1 MLDAMYA
8 LTQQQVDQLFRK
20 RGYTGANYRSTVF
33 PGAAHTED
41 AWAARLGQPMTFLLP
56 PRR

>member
-1 MLDAMYA
+1 MRHTWGLSLYW
-8 LTQQQVDQLFRK
+8 LFRK
-20 RGYTGANYRSTVF
+20 RGYTGMDYRSAVF

-41 AWAARLGQPMTFLLP
+41 AWAARLDRPMTFLLP

>member
-1 MLDAMYA
+1 MYA
-8 LTQQQVDQLFRK
+8 PTQQQVDRLFRK
-20 RGYTGANYRSTVF
+20 RGYTGADYRSTVF

-41 AWAARLGQPMTFLLP
+41 AWAARLDQPMTFLLP